1 MSNLLGITNTNA
13 KQTQQQVLPSK
24 PPRTIGSRIKRRRK
38 SINESDS
45 RGAFDA
51 LPNELVEAILL
62 KLDAPALASLQAT
75 SKYFRHSGVCDRVAR
90 FILATRD
97 GEPGFDECHRGENN
111 KEEEEEEEVALNDE
125 SDDEENRRNNNN
137 NNNNNKRK
145 KRTKTTAKKM
155 SMVPPTVGSCRV
167 RPQDS
172 AIAVLRFK
180 DVMERA
186 ERASSLVSLGSLSY
200 GSTRGGLC
208 TVSVLEKMRM
218 LSYHQSVPGV
228 SRDRYRIVRK
238 RIPWPAWKREEYV

>member
-1 MSNLLGITNTNA
+1 M
-13 KQTQQQVLPSK
+13 
-24 PPRTIGSRIKRRRK
+24 
-38 SINESDS
+38 
-45 RGAFDA
+45 
-51 LPNELVEAILL
+51 
-62 KLDAPALASLQAT
+62 
-75 SKYFRHSGVCDRVAR
+75 CDRVAR
-90 FILATRD
+90 FILLATRD

-180 DVMERA
+180 DVMER
-186 ERASSLVSLGSLSY
+186 ERASSLVSLGSLIRFDSW
-200 GSTRGGLC
+200 TGLC
-208 TVSVLEKMRM
+208 TVSVLEKNANVV
-218 LSYHQSVPGV
+218 LPPISAGV